1 MTEIYPKMNDN
12 NTENKPDTFRLQ
24 KANEIN
30 SFFEKEI
37 ESYRKTLRKY
47 KRTYRTFDFLNITSS
62 FGSAA
67 LGIGTISLVSFAILP
82 PVAIALE
89 GVAIGVCFSSIL
101 IGIINKKLMHKIEK
115 HETIYACAI
124 TKLNTIHDIYSKSL
138 EDGKIDHD
146 EFKLLLSEKD
156 KYIELKNKIR
166 NSKSLEEQKINVEQI
181 KNEFLEKGKQ
191 LGKNEVWQKLKASV

>member
-1 MTEIYPKMNDN
+1 MTELYPKMNDN
-12 NTENKPDTFRLQ
+12 NTENNPDNFRLQ
-24 KANEIN
+24 KINEIN
-30 SFFEKEI
+30 SYFENEI
-37 ESYRKTLRKY
+37 ENYRKTLRKY
-47 KRTYRTFDFLNITSS
+47 KRGYRTLDLLNIASS
-62 FGSAA
+62 SGSAA

-101 IGIINKKLMHKIEK
+101 LTIINKKLMHKIEK

-124 TKLNTIHDIYSKSL
+124 SKLNTIHDIYSKSL
-138 EDGKIDHD
+138 EDGKIDHN

-166 NSKSLEEQKINVEQI
+166 NSKSLEEQKIDVEQI